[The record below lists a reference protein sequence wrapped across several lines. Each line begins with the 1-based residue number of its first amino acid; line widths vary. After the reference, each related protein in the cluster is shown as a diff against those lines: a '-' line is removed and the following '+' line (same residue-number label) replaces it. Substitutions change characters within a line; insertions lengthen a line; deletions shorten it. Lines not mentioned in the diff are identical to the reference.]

1 MARPR
6 DRVGLVLLAH
16 APAAV
21 QERYVAQPLVSFTKR
36 TIVDPARLRWT
47 LAEVRRTGIA
57 ISERQITE
65 DATSVAAPIRD
76 PGGEVIAALSV
87 VVRASDSQ
95 LDTVIPAVAM
105 AGRGISRDLA
115 RPPLNRKLRA

>member
-1 MARPR
+1 
-6 DRVGLVLLAH
+6 
-16 APAAV
+16 
-21 QERYVAQPLVSFTKR
+21 
-36 TIVDPARLRWT
+36 
-47 LAEVRRTGIA
+47 
-57 ISERQITE
+57 
-65 DATSVAAPIRD
+65 VAAPIRD